1 MDRKLNFIILYFV
14 HHQHLLS
21 LVWHFL
27 QQSLKIGPYLIRVHV
42 TEVGSQS
49 VARPELLLTHATPV
63 IIIINII
70 IIIIISHTGRG
81 RGPRPGPTWASS
93 SRRPSTRSSWSPAD
107 SRSPVQCTLVLYCTV
122 GHLPDQGRSEQGGIL
137 RRKFRYFEEKIQKK
151 VGVLSRKLTIALKST
166 EYILYFTKLV

>member
-1 MDRKLNFIILYFV
+1 MF
-14 HHQHLLS
+14 LLS

-27 QQSLKIGPYLIRVHV
+27 QQSLKIGPYLVRVHV

-107 SRSPVQCTLVLYCTV
+107 SRSPVQCTLVLYSVHLYCTV
-122 GHLPDQGRSEQGGIL
+122 YTCTVLYSRSPARPRQVRAGGNI
-137 RRKFRYFEEKIQKK
+137 EEKIQVFWVENSEESGCFEQKIDNSIK
-151 VGVLSRKLTIALKST
+151 H
-166 EYILYFTKLV
+166 